1 MSSSPVSPISSSSS
15 SVPGKFYEIRGE
27 RKKEIEK
34 RDGERE
40 RGREGKREE
49 ENEKDGGISGRK
61 ERRGGR
67 GGRKEG
73 KR

>member
-34 RDGERE
+34 RDGGRE
-40 RGREGKREE
+40 RGREGGRER
-49 ENEKDGGISGRK
+49 GRK
-61 ERRGGR
+61 
-67 GGRKEG
+67 KMKKMG
-73 KR
+73 K